1 MQRASKAPR
10 VIAGYGGGAATPSP
24 TTREIPA
31 RRRTQAQVQ
40 RATNWKPSVQ
50 RDRPTT
56 APSAPAQKP
65 VNTQPAP
72 QSQIPKPTPSPK
84 VPRRL
89 PLGLGKAIGVYNN
102 MEKGVVGFKDKA
114 WEKVPSG
121 IRKISGPAKG
131 VYSTPGGIGKF
142 NLIQD
147 GLVVGS
153 NIKLFFDSKETATDL
168 YNSYRDKYASV
179 EDADAEVKWQAV
191 TNVLSVGAD
200 NIAQQF
206 AARGAQAAVRFVA
219 ARAFGVAVGAALGPI
234 GFALTLVAFAIVDN
248 MVREKATNADL
259 NPAGEASTS
268 VANAFQSSTMLGT
281 SVLNNAVLPA
291 LSPSL
296 RSIGWSSTEK
306 NSPIDVQNLK
316 AERNPTNYRF
326 TEYDENGDLRVAEY
340 KVYESFGRRKEE
352 VGMLLDLGYFLT
364 PAVDDKGQPVVNT
377 WENPINPSEKITY
390 RSFDLD
396 GFALQEW
403 LESTDWTF
411 GKGNIKD
418 RMEGLPP
425 IDSLVQQALFKDPL
439 TGREKNIAVESWYNM
454 VRNDALLSAQR

>member
-1 MQRASKAPR
+1 MGRASKAPR

-56 APSAPAQKP
+56 APSAAAQKP
-65 VNTQPAP
+65 VNTQPTPKAET
-72 QSQIPKPTPSPK
+72 PKPTPTPK
-84 VPRRL
+84 TPRRL
-89 PLGLGKAIGVYNN
+89 PLGFGKAVGVYNT
-102 MEKGVVGFKDKA
+102 MEKGVSGFKDKA
-114 WEKVPSG
+114 WEKAPSG
-121 IRKISGPAKG
+121 IRKISNPARG
-131 VYSTPGGIGKF
+131 VYSGGMGKF
-142 NLIQD
+142 NMVQD
-147 GLVVGS
+147 GLVIGANVK
-153 NIKLFFDSKETATDL
+153 NLFDSKETATDL

-179 EDADAEVKWQAV
+179 EDAESEVKWQAV
-191 TNVLSVGAD
+191 TNIVSVGAD
-200 NIAQQF
+200 NIAQQMVN
-206 AARGAQAAVRFVA
+206 RGAQAAVRFVA
-219 ARAFGVAVGAALGPI
+219 ARAFGMAAGAALGPI
-234 GFALTLVAFAIVDN
+234 GFALTIVAFAVIDN
-248 MVREKATNADL
+248 MTREKATTADL
-259 NPAGEASTS
+259 NPAGEAATS
-268 VANAFQSSTMLGT
+268 VENAFQSSTMLGT
-281 SVLNNAVLPA
+281 TFLNNAVMPA
-291 LSPSL
+291 ISPSL
-296 RSIGWSSTEK
+296 RSIGWSNTEK

-326 TEYDENGDLRVAEY
+326 SEYDENGDLRVAEY
-340 KVYESFGRRKEE
+340 KVYESFGKRKDE

-377 WENPINPSEKITY
+377 WENPLNPSETITY

-418 RMEGLPP
+418 RMDGLPP
-425 IDSLVQQALFKDPL
+425 IDNLVQQALFKEPL
-439 TGREKNIAVESWYNM
+439 TGREKNITVESWYNM
-454 VRNDALLSAQR
+454 VRNDASLKPQR